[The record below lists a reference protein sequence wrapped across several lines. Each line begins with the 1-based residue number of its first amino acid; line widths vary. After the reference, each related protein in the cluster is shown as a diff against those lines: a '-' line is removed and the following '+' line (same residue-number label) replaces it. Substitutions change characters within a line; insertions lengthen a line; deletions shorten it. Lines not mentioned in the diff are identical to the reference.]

1 MLLPSDLDG
10 DLVVDRIYVSDTCA
24 NLWRVDI
31 VGATTSNW
39 KVSRLA
45 TFGSADTGQP
55 IRKFLFRP
63 DVVTLDRDPSKL
75 AILVGSGDREAPFDL
90 AVSNAFY
97 MVIDSV
103 QTPHVLTVSSVTTPM
118 RSLNKL
124 SGMLIFASAISV
136 EQSHGFE
143 SLL

>member
-1 MLLPSDLDG
+1 MGRGLMVVRADDGSLIWAATGTGSAMASSLKVQGMDCDVASDVAASDLDG

-103 QTPHVLTVSSVTTPM
+103 
-118 RSLNKL
+118 
-124 SGMLIFASAISV
+124 
-136 EQSHGFE
+136 
-143 SLL
+143 